1 MSLHLCVGGFFHRD
15 LAVRGVCRYSSGCPF
30 VSSHQSL
37 GSGWL
42 CFWLNKS
49 WKNSSGL
56 ILCFPQR
63 SAMFS
68 STDLCIIWTVWLLYE
83 AYHPRERAQYCLKWL
98 DLFLCQVLAWRVRT
112 FRIKKGQNKYT
123 SNNQLKLWLFRSR
136 QMHAEHLNYT
146 FIGLCFLKHQ
156 FATDLVWRLLMCT
169 QERPHPDYLSF
180 HVHLQYA

>member
-42 CFWLNKS
+42 CFWWNKS

-56 ILCFPQR
+56 ILFFPQR

-68 STDLCIIWTVWLLYE
+68 STDLCIIGTVWLLYE

-112 FRIKKGQNKYT
+112 FRIKKGQINTPVTINWSYYCLGVDKCMQSILT
-123 SNNQLKLWLFRSR
+123 T
-136 QMHAEHLNYT
+136 HLLDCV
-146 FIGLCFLKHQ
+146 F
-156 FATDLVWRLLMCT
+156 
-169 QERPHPDYLSF
+169 
-180 HVHLQYA
+180 